1 MVLVVVLRV
10 LEAVVE
16 LVTIIVHSSIVK
28 PIVTRFV
35 VVLIVMDTQVMTVM
49 VLCVIPVAVLHVE
62 EIVNLARHAVLGVLL
77 MDVIHHVI
85 ICV

>member
-16 LVTIIVHSSIVK
+16 LVTVIVHSSIVK
-28 PIVTRFV
+28 VIVVCHVVILRVLEDQPLSVTVLNVIPVV
-35 VVLIVMDTQVMTVM
+35 VVL
-49 VLCVIPVAVLHVE
+49 VE
-62 EIVNLARHAVLGVLL
+62 ETVKLVVQDIVIL

-85 ICV
+85 IGV